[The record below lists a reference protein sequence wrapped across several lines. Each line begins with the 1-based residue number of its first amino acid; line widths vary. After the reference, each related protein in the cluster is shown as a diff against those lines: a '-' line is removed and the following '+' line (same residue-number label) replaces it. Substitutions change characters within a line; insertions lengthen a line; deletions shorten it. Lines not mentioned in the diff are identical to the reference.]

1 MLLLEYRG
9 EHYTVEELS
18 ELSGIKPA
26 TIRDR
31 LRRGYSVEE
40 AMQDFPTHESVK
52 AFTHASWWE
61 DWLNMPISHL
71 HKIYSDWCIENEY
84 TPVNK
89 QRFSM
94 QLMRMYPNLKVTS
107 KRVGRQSKCQRVIVE
122 R

>member
-1 MLLLEYRG
+1 MLLLQYHG
-9 EHYTVEELS
+9 KHYTVEELS

-40 AMQDFPTHESVK
+40 SMQDIPTDDSIK

-61 DWLNMPISHL
+61 DWLNMPISYL

-107 KRVGRQSKCQRVIVE
+107 KRVGRQYKCQRVIVE